1 MIMRIKDIGHGPKK
15 RSIIMKKK
23 LAALLIAVLCMS
35 LFAGCGSKKKDLDY
49 IKDNG
54 EMIMGITIF
63 EPMNYKDA
71 SGKLTGFETEFAEA
85 VCEKL
90 GVKAKFQ
97 VIEWKQ
103 KETEL
108 KARTIDCIWNGL
120 TVTDERKENMAFST
134 SYVSNYQVAVI
145 RKADAEKYTDIASMA
160 GANMIAE
167 NGSAGQ
173 STIEADEVLS
183 KNKFIAASAQK
194 DALLEVKAGTSDI
207 AVLDYIMAR
216 TLVNDATDY
225 SDLMIVESVDLNSE
239 PEEYAIGFRLEDKE
253 LLAAVNKAIDELTE
267 EGFMAALAEKYA
279 ISDALILK

>member
-1 MIMRIKDIGHGPKK
+1 MKK
-15 RSIIMKKK
+15 R
-23 LAALLIAVLCMS
+23 LAALLTAVLCLS
-35 LFAGCGSKKKDLDY
+35 VFAGCGSAKKDLEY

-54 EMIMGITIF
+54 EMIMGITLF
-63 EPMNYKDA
+63 EPMNYNDKN
-71 SGKLTGFETEFAEA
+71 GELTGFETEFAEA

-97 VIEWKQ
+97 VIDWKQ

-108 KARTIDCIWNGL
+108 KARSIDCIWNGL
-120 TVTDERKENMAFST
+120 TVTEERKESMAFST

-145 RKADAEKYTDIASMA
+145 RKADAEKYVDVASMA

-173 STIEADEVLS
+173 STIESDEVLS

-225 SDLMIVESVDLNSE
+225 SDLMIVEGANLNSE

-253 LLAAVNKAIDELTE
+253 LVAAVNKAIDELTE
-267 EGFMAALAEKYA
+267 EGFMAKLAEKYA

>member
-1 MIMRIKDIGHGPKK
+1 
-15 RSIIMKKK
+15 MKKK
-23 LAALLIAVLCMS
+23 SVALLIAVLCMS
-35 LFAGCGSKKKDLDY
+35 LFAGCGSKKKDLEY
-49 IKDNG
+49 IKENG

-267 EGFMAALAEKYA
+267 EGFMAELAEKYG

>member
-1 MIMRIKDIGHGPKK
+1 
-15 RSIIMKKK
+15 MKKK
-23 LAALLIAVLCMS
+23 LAVLLTAVLCLS
-35 LFAGCGSKKKDLDY
+35 VFAGCGKAKTDLAY

-54 EMIMGITIF
+54 EMIMGITLF
-63 EPMNYKDA
+63 EPMNYNDEN
-71 SGKLTGFETEFAEA
+71 GDLTGFETEFAKA

-90 GVKAKFQ
+90 GVEAKFQ

-108 KARTIDCIWNGL
+108 KAKSIDCIWNGL
-120 TVTDERKENMAFST
+120 TVTEERKENMAFST

-145 RKADAEKYTDIASMA
+145 RKADAAKYVDIASMA

-173 STIEADEVLS
+173 STIEADAVLS
-183 KNKFIAASAQK
+183 QNKFIAASAQK

-239 PEEYAIGFRLEDKE
+239 PEEYAIGFRLEDTE
-253 LLAAVNKAIDELTE
+253 LLAAVNQAIADLTE
-267 EGFMAALAEKYA
+267 EGFMADLAAKYA

>member
-1 MIMRIKDIGHGPKK
+1 MKK
-15 RSIIMKKK
+15 R
-23 LAALLIAVLCMS
+23 LAALLTAVLCLS
-35 LFAGCGSKKKDLDY
+35 VFAGCGGAKEDLAY

-54 EMIMGITIF
+54 EMVMGITLF
-63 EPMNYKDA
+63 EPMNYNDA
-71 SGKLTGFETEFAEA
+71 NGKLTGFETEFAEA

-90 GVKAKFQ
+90 GVEAKFQ
-97 VIEWKQ
+97 VIDWKQ
-103 KETEL
+103 KVNEL
-108 KARTIDCIWNGL
+108 NAKAIDCIWNGL
-120 TVTDERKENMAFST
+120 TVTDERKESMAFST

-145 RKADAEKYTDIASMA
+145 RKADAEKYVDIASMT

-173 STIEADEVLS
+173 TTIENDATLS
-183 KNKFIAASAQK
+183 QNKFIAAAAQK

-225 SDLMIVESVDLNSE
+225 SDLMIVDVELASE

-253 LLAAVNKAIDELTE
+253 LVAAVNKAIDELAE
-267 EGFMAALAEKYA
+267 EGFMAKLAEKYA
-279 ISDALILK
+279 ISDALLLK

>member
-54 EMIMGITIF
+54 EMIMGIPIF

-71 SGKLTGFETEFAEA
+71 SGKLTGFETEFATA

-90 GVKAKFQ
+90 GVEPKFQ
-97 VIEWKQ
+97 VIDWEQ
-103 KETEL
+103 KENEL
-108 KARTIDCIWNGL
+108 KSKAIDCIWNGL
-120 TVTDERKENMAFST
+120 TVTEDRKENMAFST
-134 SYVSNYQVAVI
+134 AYVSNRQVAII
-145 RKADAEKYTDIASMA
+145 RKADAEKYVDVASMA

-173 STIEADEVLS
+173 TAIESDATLS
-183 KNKFIAASAQK
+183 QNKFVAAAAQK
-194 DALLEVKAGTSDI
+194 DALLEVKAGTSDV
-207 AVLDYIMAR
+207 AVLDYIMAKAV
-216 TLVNDATDY
+216 VNNDSDF
-225 SDLMIVESVDLNSE
+225 SDLMIVESIDLA
-239 PEEYAIGFRLEDKE
+239 PEEYAIGFRLEDTE
-253 LLAAVNKAIDELTE
+253 LLAAVNKAIDELVT
-267 EGFMAALAEKYA
+267 EGFMKDLAAKYDMSESLAFK
-279 ISDALILK
+279 

>member
-1 MIMRIKDIGHGPKK
+1 
-15 RSIIMKKK
+15 MKKK
-23 LAALLIAVLCMS
+23 LAVLLTAVLCLS
-35 LFAGCGSKKKDLDY
+35 VFAGCGSAKEDLAY

-54 EMIMGITIF
+54 EMVMGITLF
-63 EPMNYKDA
+63 EPMNYNDEN
-71 SGKLTGFETEFAEA
+71 GDLTGFETEFAKA

-90 GVKAKFQ
+90 GVEAKFQ

-108 KARTIDCIWNGL
+108 KAKSIDCIWNGL
-120 TVTDERKENMAFST
+120 TVTEERKENMAFST

-145 RKADAEKYTDIASMA
+145 RKADAEKYVDIASMA

-173 STIEADEVLS
+173 TTIEADEVLS
-183 KNKFIAASAQK
+183 QNKFIAASAQK

-239 PEEYAIGFRLEDKE
+239 PEEYAIGLRLEDKE
-253 LLAAVNKAIDELTE
+253 LLAAVNQAIAELTE
-267 EGFMAALAEKYA
+267 EGFMAELAAKYA